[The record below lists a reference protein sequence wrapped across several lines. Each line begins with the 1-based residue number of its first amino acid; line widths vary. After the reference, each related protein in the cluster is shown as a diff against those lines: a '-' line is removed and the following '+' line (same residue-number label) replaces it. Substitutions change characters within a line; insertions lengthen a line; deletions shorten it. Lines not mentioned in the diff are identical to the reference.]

1 MIADSYE
8 GVRDVITFLA
18 LMNNH
23 FGRSGG
29 TDLSPLETSAGRPLS
44 KPVTSMFGATVIAE
58 IPDSIRQYSPNESR
72 SIEAAY
78 VHPGVGTGAAV
89 EGWLR
94 VDGRLELRRF
104 YARNVREV
112 APISWNVDLCRSFL
126 SVLDPRDDG
135 GRQGDRAIAADDGQ
149 GAVAGPSRA
158 VADERVDAPPSMNAP
173 GIRHSAACKR
183 RQTAEFSIPVEEPAG
198 PPVFQPQPVVL
209 PDAES
214 QKSEALS
221 RKRSSD
227 VSVERLEEEIKQDG
241 EHEPVDISSLIDGLW
256 WHGHCCPMNGSLTLG
271 FMPATAPDFFEADIA
286 SIKFRHGE
294 SGGSEVVSLC
304 GKDVLLWKPLEA
316 VDDSTLVALDP
327 DLTVVGMR
335 EELEN
340 MSKCQVGVVLNQSE
354 LDQVKQE
361 CPHLRVIQ
369 ARWVTAFKSAER
381 VRARIVAKDFRTK
394 DSARSLGCSSPTPD
408 ASLHWLQLLQQTIAA
423 VGLWSDEQEPCAYQ
437 GHVFEGS
444 TFLGTVM
451 LLCYVDDLLLCSS
464 TKLAEEK
471 VVSVISG
478 IVPTKTTSQILG
490 AKQGGGMIQFIGC
503 IIERFP
509 HEDCLYLSVSPS
521 YLDTMF
527 RDYQIEKGSRSV
539 PDVSIH
545 LEKTDE
551 NSKRPL
557 SPESYSRFRRALG
570 RLLWLAQVRVDVKTW
585 LSLLGSQQSAPTQA
599 TEAGLRAVLRFLKTD
614 CHVVLRL
621 PSRSEM
627 LDFEKEA
634 GSVYLHLWA
643 DASHA
648 PYRFNKRKGI
658 SGQVMF
664 FEKSLVRA
672 VAKQRQAT
680 SLSSCEHELYSIQQA
695 AQDAVSVSKVLERL
709 LLGIGETAP
718 ETVVNV
724 LLESDSAS
732 ALQLIHGVD
741 IPKKSRHIEIRLLWI
756 RSQIEKGVV
765 RMKHRA
771 GSENVS
777 DFFTKCLSSQ
787 LFFKHRETLG
797 FEARSMPKLS
807 DAGVTLIVDEGC
819 LDVLAVLKSRPILL
833 VELCCSEGSALNVET
848 KRLGVRYVGA
858 LTPPMTEAEKVELA
872 RLLEKAKMDEDAE
885 RAQLAS
891 DIGYAKMS
899 QDRTTWK
906 PDSVDGSGST
916 AVVQPGQKGGNSMMS
931 EGPMNSGGALFA
943 APGITQDGKPW
954 HRNRKSLAMAA
965 GGMSAAAAEPTYA
978 GAMTDASKRR
988 HEALDL
994 SSGSDGFEMVDPEAL
1009 LEEKLML
1016 DEIAAMSQE
1025 MVPRLPVGHH
1035 GNPNQYPLGKRA
1047 GLNASVPLPA
1057 GTTEWDDTL
1066 CELPSV
1072 KDRFLSFA
1080 ELRDC
1085 ARSGDTSVRGLLNF
1099 CSTKFGDMAIEQLK
1113 STGCCKKDGYDDIAA
1128 WLRRNCWDVCETN
1141 SGSTFKRTSK
1151 SSVVRAKGGGKGQCF
1166 IDLDPETT
1174 EDAPTKLVEDAGT
1187 PQQRRPR
1194 RSDITPMNPLRKAE
1208 VQLESFAFQPPAKR
1222 SKCENAG
1229 GSTASQAKNGP
1240 SEAPPAS
1247 LRQHLERRQI
1257 QIEEQECKWKRAKA
1271 VPANRQVLEKQ
1282 SLAFL
1287 LVSLEERLLLPVP
1300 GFEKGFQPGADNFG
1314 SASNPECRGS
1324 RPVLD
1329 LHGVNRDGAS
1339 VLLHVHGFRPY
1350 FYAAKPPGEVNLEA
1364 CLSTLDR
1371 AIRSDDGG
1379 VELLEEV
1386 ERTPLMYYQANSEK
1400 FLRVVMSST
1409 KLVNAC
1415 RKELEKGILLPGGIT
1430 WQSQAFEVVNI
1441 KERFLV
1447 DIAAA
1452 GGGWIEAQHGRFR
1465 FRPSSGC
1472 PMTSRAQLEA
1482 DAHYS
1487 CLLGHSAEGEW
1498 LQLAPLR
1505 MLSLHLRTVG
1515 PEGRV
1520 CAGACVLRTHGKD
1533 DEHSVAWAVGGRQSA
1548 EAGAMQLVD
1557 SEAVLLEKLKDFI
1570 LEVDPDIILGYDL
1583 LNSHLNSAISR
1594 AAALKIGAKGTLSLG
1609 RLNDVASRVKNATFE
1624 TRQIGKHET
1633 KNINVDGRLL
1643 FDVLTVTEREHKLS
1657 SYTLSALALH
1667 FLGESRLELGASD
1680 LERLNAEEPRVLAQM
1695 ARRDAGFAMRLFNN
1709 QHCLFRYVEMARVT
1723 GVPMEYLLQK
1733 GQSVKV
1739 VSMILRKARAF
1750 GYVLPP
1756 QTRSGNSL
1764 EEGSNTYEGGAVL
1777 EPDTGFY
1784 DEPVVALD
1792 FASLYPSIMQ
1802 KHNLCYSTL
1811 LRSTSPAPQGD
1822 GDATVEEVP
1831 MLGHRFVT
1839 SKIRRGPVAARRERN
1854 RHGKLMGQS
1863 G

>member
-1 MIADSYE
+1 M
-8 GVRDVITFLA
+8 
-18 LMNNH
+18 
-23 FGRSGG
+23 
-29 TDLSPLETSAGRPLS
+29 
-44 KPVTSMFGATVIAE
+44 
-58 IPDSIRQYSPNESR
+58 
-72 SIEAAY
+72 
-78 VHPGVGTGAAV
+78 
-89 EGWLR
+89 
-94 VDGRLELRRF
+94 
-104 YARNVREV
+104 AR
-112 APISWNVDLCRSFL
+112 
-126 SVLDPRDDG
+126 
-135 GRQGDRAIAADDGQ
+135 
-149 GAVAGPSRA
+149 
-158 VADERVDAPPSMNAP
+158 
-173 GIRHSAACKR
+173 
-183 RQTAEFSIPVEEPAG
+183 
-198 PPVFQPQPVVL
+198 
-209 PDAES
+209 
-214 QKSEALS
+214 
-221 RKRSSD
+221 
-227 VSVERLEEEIKQDG
+227 
-241 EHEPVDISSLIDGLW
+241 
-256 WHGHCCPMNGSLTLG
+256 
-271 FMPATAPDFFEADIA
+271 
-286 SIKFRHGE
+286 
-294 SGGSEVVSLC
+294 
-304 GKDVLLWKPLEA
+304 
-316 VDDSTLVALDP
+316 
-327 DLTVVGMR
+327 
-335 EELEN
+335 
-340 MSKCQVGVVLNQSE
+340 
-354 LDQVKQE
+354 
-361 CPHLRVIQ
+361 
-369 ARWVTAFKSAER
+369 
-381 VRARIVAKDFRTK
+381 
-394 DSARSLGCSSPTPD
+394 
-408 ASLHWLQLLQQTIAA
+408 
-423 VGLWSDEQEPCAYQ
+423 
-437 GHVFEGS
+437 
-444 TFLGTVM
+444 
-451 LLCYVDDLLLCSS
+451 
-464 TKLAEEK
+464 
-471 VVSVISG
+471 
-478 IVPTKTTSQILG
+478 
-490 AKQGGGMIQFIGC
+490 
-503 IIERFP
+503 
-509 HEDCLYLSVSPS
+509 
-521 YLDTMF
+521 
-527 RDYQIEKGSRSV
+527 
-539 PDVSIH
+539 
-545 LEKTDE
+545 
-551 NSKRPL
+551 
-557 SPESYSRFRRALG
+557 
-570 RLLWLAQVRVDVKTW
+570 
-585 LSLLGSQQSAPTQA
+585 
-599 TEAGLRAVLRFLKTD
+599 
-614 CHVVLRL
+614 
-621 PSRSEM
+621 
-627 LDFEKEA
+627 
-634 GSVYLHLWA
+634 
-643 DASHA
+643 
-648 PYRFNKRKGI
+648 
-658 SGQVMF
+658 
-664 FEKSLVRA
+664 
-672 VAKQRQAT
+672 
-680 SLSSCEHELYSIQQA
+680 
-695 AQDAVSVSKVLERL
+695 
-709 LLGIGETAP
+709 
-718 ETVVNV
+718 
-724 LLESDSAS
+724 
-732 ALQLIHGVD
+732 
-741 IPKKSRHIEIRLLWI
+741 
-756 RSQIEKGVV
+756 
-765 RMKHRA
+765 
-771 GSENVS
+771 
-777 DFFTKCLSSQ
+777 
-787 LFFKHRETLG
+787 
-797 FEARSMPKLS
+797 
-807 DAGVTLIVDEGC
+807 
-819 LDVLAVLKSRPILL
+819 
-833 VELCCSEGSALNVET
+833 
-848 KRLGVRYVGA
+848 
-858 LTPPMTEAEKVELA
+858 
-872 RLLEKAKMDEDAE
+872 
-885 RAQLAS
+885 
-891 DIGYAKMS
+891 
-899 QDRTTWK
+899 
-906 PDSVDGSGST
+906 
-916 AVVQPGQKGGNSMMS
+916 
-931 EGPMNSGGALFA
+931 
-943 APGITQDGKPW
+943 
-954 HRNRKSLAMAA
+954 
-965 GGMSAAAAEPTYA
+965 
-978 GAMTDASKRR
+978 
-988 HEALDL
+988 
-994 SSGSDGFEMVDPEAL
+994 
-1009 LEEKLML
+1009 
-1016 DEIAAMSQE
+1016 
-1025 MVPRLPVGHH
+1025 
-1035 GNPNQYPLGKRA
+1035 
-1047 GLNASVPLPA
+1047 
-1057 GTTEWDDTL
+1057 
-1066 CELPSV
+1066 
-1072 KDRFLSFA
+1072 
-1080 ELRDC
+1080 
-1085 ARSGDTSVRGLLNF
+1085 
-1099 CSTKFGDMAIEQLK
+1099 
-1113 STGCCKKDGYDDIAA
+1113 
-1128 WLRRNCWDVCETN
+1128 
-1141 SGSTFKRTSK
+1141 
-1151 SSVVRAKGGGKGQCF
+1151 CF

-1594 AAALKIGAKGTLSLG
+1594 AAALKIGAKRGAKGTLSLG

-1839 SKIRRGPVAARRERN
+1839 SKIRRGLVPMVLEELLSARAKAKKELKQAAASGGDPQLRAVLDGRQLALKISANSVYGFTGMSQGALPCQDIAASVTAYGRKMIESAKGLVESKLCKAMGKAFDARVIYGDTDSVMLTLGGASMTEAFVVGKEAAQLVSAAFGAPVKMEFEKVYFPFLLMNKKRYAGLAFGAVEDKGKLDFKGIEVVRRDWCLLVRHMVEHSLHLLLRERSKERAVAYVRESVTALRSGKVDFRLLVISKALVRDGAEAYSARQAHVELAERIRQRDPSKAPKVGERVPYVFVAKGAGAN
-1854 RHGKLMGQS
+1854 ACDRAEDPLHALEASLPLDADYYLDHQLKQPLLRVFEPVLGGQKSSVEQELFGFGSSSSSGQKVIAKAAGGGGGGLGRFVKTRKKCLTPGCTSFEQESGKAFCANCSASPHSIREAYLSVTELLRPLEAETSALLSQCLQCEGGCGKLHVSCRNTDCPIFFRRQQAWRELHDAKES
-1863 G
+1863 LCKILQW

>member
-1 MIADSYE
+1 MNQVGWNDQGWYGESWDESAKAEPEAKPDESEKKTDNPVGSLILHAVTDHGSCCGGVERVGSLVLHDDIDHVACDVEACVQSRQNVPWFQPLKGPDVGHDLSDLDGLLCTEPRRVQMHSPLLDVGFGVSDTVCNCRVVSQVFSSLCPILAELSFAQDPTWWLIDSGAAVTVVAESNFHHFQSSVQTSADSDRFRAANGSKVSMKGIAEISLGFSLMDVSTGKKTWKTATLNAMVGNTQHNILSTTALCRSGWTFSQWSDGAELKHDASGQVISGIVQHSGCPWVRLQPEAWGSVKSVRFDDGIVVQDVDHVNLSPLSPAVEAQLETHRKQGHFPHHPQCTECAKARSVFRHRRRGIQNVECEVQADFCFLSRTGEVVEGDLRNKNMKILVLTEMLSGCVGYVLMCDNRQRVNGDIERWLDSFGLMSNLTSVVLHTDDEKAVGDIVGKSTRHYLFQVRRAAPQQHRSIGGAERAVRKLKESLAVVRGDLNRQGLDIQYSYE
-8 GVRDVITFLA
+8 SVRDVITFLA

-112 APISWNVDLCRSFL
+112 APLAWNVDLCRSFL

-149 GAVAGPSRA
+149 GAVAGPRRA
-158 VADERVDAPPSMNAP
+158 VADARVDVPPSGSEPSLSKNGGESDEVLFDDGLSAQAESPGVGEEEVSVDDKRDDLKRSPVSEGDDSHVGKRSRTYLFTPGCPSSETGMNAP

-183 RQTAEFSIPVEEPAG
+183 RQNAEFSIPVEEPVG

-214 QKSEALS
+214 QRSEALS

-241 EHEPVDISSLIDGLW
+241 EHEAVDISSLIDGLW
-256 WHGHCCPMNGSLTLG
+256 WHGHCCPMNGSLTLS

-294 SGGSEVVSLC
+294 SGGSEVVNLC
-304 GKDVLLWKPLEA
+304 GKDVLLWRPLEA

-327 DLTVVGMR
+327 DLTVAGMR

-381 VRARIVAKDFRTK
+381 VRARLVAKDLRTK
-394 DSARSLGCSSPTPD
+394 DSARSLGCSSPTPSCEVVNLILALTSSRGWRLRALDISHAFMHSPLPRGTRIALKLPQSVSSVEGLPLYLDLLKSLNGLRD

-490 AKQGGGMIQFIGC
+490 AKQGGGMIQFIGR

-521 YLDTMF
+521 YLDTTF

-557 SPESYSRFRRALG
+557 SPESYSRFRRALPLG

-621 PSRSEM
+621 PSRSEL

-672 VAKQRQAT
+672 VAKQQQAT
-680 SLSSCEHELYSIQQA
+680 SLSSCESELYSIQQA

-756 RSQIEKGVV
+756 RSQIERGVV

-777 DFFTKCLSSQ
+777 DLFTKCLSSQ

-797 FEARSMPKLS
+797 FEERSMPDLS
-807 DAGVTLIVDEGC
+807 EAGVTLTSDDEAC

-833 VELCCSEGSALNVET
+833 VELCCSEGSALNVVT
-848 KRLGVRYVGA
+848 KRLGVRYVGVTQEVQSPQVFSEGKRIILDSSEKGFWVHIHA
-858 LTPPMTEAEKVELA
+858 STPCSSGSPLKHLSEGLTDSDLEWSSIISSVGKYFDLGHSKSFELPFHNQIWNRDETKKLVVKQKMSHSCQVFLCQMGCTSKGGKPIGKSLCFVSTHFPFVKTLHKMFGLCTCQEHAAFSEINYTETAFYPQCLA
-872 RLLEKAKMDEDAE
+872 RALI
-885 RAQLAS
+885 R
-891 DIGYAKMS
+891 
-899 QDRTTWK
+899 
-906 PDSVDGSGST
+906 
-916 AVVQPGQKGGNSMMS
+916 AVVQ
-931 EGPMNSGGALFA
+931 
-943 APGITQDGKPW
+943 
-954 HRNRKSLAMAA
+954 
-965 GGMSAAAAEPTYA
+965 
-978 GAMTDASKRR
+978 
-988 HEALDL
+988 
-994 SSGSDGFEMVDPEAL
+994 
-1009 LEEKLML
+1009 
-1016 DEIAAMSQE
+1016 
-1025 MVPRLPVGHH
+1025 
-1035 GNPNQYPLGKRA
+1035 
-1047 GLNASVPLPA
+1047 
-1057 GTTEWDDTL
+1057 
-1066 CELPSV
+1066 
-1072 KDRFLSFA
+1072 
-1080 ELRDC
+1080 
-1085 ARSGDTSVRGLLNF
+1085 
-1099 CSTKFGDMAIEQLK
+1099 
-1113 STGCCKKDGYDDIAA
+1113 
-1128 WLRRNCWDVCETN
+1128 
-1141 SGSTFKRTSK
+1141 
-1151 SSVVRAKGGGKGQCF
+1151 
-1166 IDLDPETT
+1166 
-1174 EDAPTKLVEDAGT
+1174 
-1187 PQQRRPR
+1187 
-1194 RSDITPMNPLRKAE
+1194 
-1208 VQLESFAFQPPAKR
+1208 
-1222 SKCENAG
+1222 
-1229 GSTASQAKNGP
+1229 
-1240 SEAPPAS
+1240 
-1247 LRQHLERRQI
+1247 
-1257 QIEEQECKWKRAKA
+1257 
-1271 VPANRQVLEKQ
+1271 
-1282 SLAFL
+1282 
-1287 LVSLEERLLLPVP
+1287 
-1300 GFEKGFQPGADNFG
+1300 
-1314 SASNPECRGS
+1314 
-1324 RPVLD
+1324 
-1329 LHGVNRDGAS
+1329 
-1339 VLLHVHGFRPY
+1339 
-1350 FYAAKPPGEVNLEA
+1350 
-1364 CLSTLDR
+1364 
-1371 AIRSDDGG
+1371 
-1379 VELLEEV
+1379 
-1386 ERTPLMYYQANSEK
+1386 
-1400 FLRVVMSST
+1400 
-1409 KLVNAC
+1409 
-1415 RKELEKGILLPGGIT
+1415 
-1430 WQSQAFEVVNI
+1430 
-1441 KERFLV
+1441 
-1447 DIAAA
+1447 
-1452 GGGWIEAQHGRFR
+1452 
-1465 FRPSSGC
+1465 
-1472 PMTSRAQLEA
+1472 
-1482 DAHYS
+1482 
-1487 CLLGHSAEGEW
+1487 
-1498 LQLAPLR
+1498 
-1505 MLSLHLRTVG
+1505 
-1515 PEGRV
+1515 
-1520 CAGACVLRTHGKD
+1520 
-1533 DEHSVAWAVGGRQSA
+1533 
-1548 EAGAMQLVD
+1548 
-1557 SEAVLLEKLKDFI
+1557 
-1570 LEVDPDIILGYDL
+1570 
-1583 LNSHLNSAISR
+1583 
-1594 AAALKIGAKGTLSLG
+1594 
-1609 RLNDVASRVKNATFE
+1609 
-1624 TRQIGKHET
+1624 
-1633 KNINVDGRLL
+1633 
-1643 FDVLTVTEREHKLS
+1643 
-1657 SYTLSALALH
+1657 
-1667 FLGESRLELGASD
+1667 
-1680 LERLNAEEPRVLAQM
+1680 
-1695 ARRDAGFAMRLFNN
+1695 AMRD
-1709 QHCLFRYVEMARVT
+1709 
-1723 GVPMEYLLQK
+1723 P
-1733 GQSVKV
+1733 
-1739 VSMILRKARAF
+1739 
-1750 GYVLPP
+1750 
-1756 QTRSGNSL
+1756 
-1764 EEGSNTYEGGAVL
+1764 
-1777 EPDTGFY
+1777 
-1784 DEPVVALD
+1784 
-1792 FASLYPSIMQ
+1792 
-1802 KHNLCYSTL
+1802 
-1811 LRSTSPAPQGD
+1811 
-1822 GDATVEEVP
+1822 
-1831 MLGHRFVT
+1831 
-1839 SKIRRGPVAARRERN
+1839 
-1854 RHGKLMGQS
+1854 
-1863 G
+1863 